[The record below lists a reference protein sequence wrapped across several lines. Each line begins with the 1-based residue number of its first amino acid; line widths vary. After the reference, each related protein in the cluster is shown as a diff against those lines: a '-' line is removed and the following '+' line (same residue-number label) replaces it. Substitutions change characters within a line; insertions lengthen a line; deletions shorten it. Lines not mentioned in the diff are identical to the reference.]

1 MQSILDS
8 AAPTP
13 KAPAPKAPAPK
24 AQPESTGAASS
35 ASMLK
40 QIEAKAERSVPPK
53 YQNGFHRI
61 VAAGKKAMFSEQ
73 TFPEMQKY
81 MNAIQGPES
90 VPQYVAH
97 GVIKLLTLIFNQSK
111 GTMPL
116 EPVGLAATMFMC
128 DALEYLEQVKKMP
141 IDKAVIDQTTFAVK
155 DGVLAWLK
163 KASGI
168 SEEEWQKVMAGK
180 GGQAAQ
186 SQPNAPAAQAP
197 PAQGPMGAVPQ
208 GGA

>member
-1 MQSILDS
+1 MQPILETS
-8 AAPTP
+8 E
-13 KAPAPKAPAPK
+13 PAPQAPAPK
-24 AQPESTGAASS
+24 AQPEGAGGESS
-35 ASMLK
+35 DSLLK
-40 QIEAKAERSVPPK
+40 QIAAKAESSVPPK

-61 VAAGKKAMFSEQ
+61 VAAGKKAMFSEK
-73 TFPEMQKY
+73 TFPEMQRY
-81 MNAIQGPES
+81 MNAIQGPGQ

-116 EPVGLAATMFMC
+116 EPVGLAATMFMV

-141 IDKAVIDQTTFAVK
+141 IDKAVIDQTTMAVK

-168 SEEEWQKVMAGK
+168 SDQDWAKVMAGK
-180 GGQAAQ
+180 GGQAAPN
-186 SQPNAPAAQAP
+186 QPPAASPQT
-197 PAQGPMGAVPQ
+197 QDPMGAVPQ

>member
-1 MQSILDS
+1 MQPILDS
-8 AAPTP
+8 TAPAP
-13 KAPAPKAPAPK
+13 KAPAPKAPAPN
-24 AQPESTGAASS
+24 AQPEEAGGESS
-35 ASMLK
+35 GSLLA
-40 QIEAKAERSVPPK
+40 QISANAEKSVPPK

-81 MNAIQGPES
+81 MNAIQGPEQ

-111 GTMPL
+111 GAMPL
-116 EPVGLAATMFMC
+116 EPVGLAATMFMV

-141 IDKAVIDQTTFAVK
+141 IDKAVIDQTTMAVK

-168 SEEEWQKVMAGK
+168 SEEDWQKVMAGK
-180 GGQAAQ
+180 GGQAAP
-186 SQPNAPAAQAP
+186 SKPPAPAPQAQD
-197 PAQGPMGAVPQ
+197 PMGAVPQ